1 MITHGAQCVCHH
13 QITCKAVHPITSL
26 FCRATVAFIKGER
39 LNQAGEAVGAVPTW
53 NFHSLFMVIKIWGL
67 EIGSMR
73 SSFNLSHNSLLYF
86 QSLTVFQIN
95 IHPAGRD
102 YGVEKKKNITTQGYL
117 ALLPQILP
125 GNILAKSSAHLNSML
140 MINCR

>member
-13 QITCKAVHPITSL
+13 QITCKAVHPTTSL

-95 IHPAGRD
+95 IHPGGRD
-102 YGVEKKKNITTQGYL
+102 YSVEKKKYNNPRIFSSPPTNSSWKYSCK
-117 ALLPQILP
+117 ILCP
-125 GNILAKSSAHLNSML
+125 LEQYAYD
-140 MINCR
+140 